1 VTFPLVAF
9 CADALI
15 ENGDNIVGVTI
26 KLSVRNKI
34 PKKVILDDD
43 LLSITTAA
51 IPSLYKWF
59 NQEKSICQYKIKI

>member
-34 PKKVILDDD
+34 PKKVILDDF
-43 LLSITTAA
+43 LSITTAA